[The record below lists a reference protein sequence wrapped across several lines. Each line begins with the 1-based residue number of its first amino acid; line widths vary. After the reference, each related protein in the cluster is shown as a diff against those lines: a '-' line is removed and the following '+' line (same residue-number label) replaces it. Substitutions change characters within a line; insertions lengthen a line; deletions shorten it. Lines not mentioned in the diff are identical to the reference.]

1 MKNLIRE
8 ILKEEFEDLSWVED
22 VQTDERYLS
31 RPKRYKGPTPMEKLL
46 NKLGMSEYLNEPIN
60 GTYSYGLNRNVTDN
74 EIEEM
79 GGLGTHVVGMELT
92 SILLNKDLID
102 GKNLIVWLGDLRP
115 QERINVQK
123 KLLRMGFKFE
133 RKFQYTTTPRK
144 DIYYIVINPLNHN
157 YLIVNAPIIEQEPP
171 NYNYR
176 RVNSKASAMRKLQ
189 RIIGRSIVKELA
201 SGKQYD
207 TNDFLNKL

>member
-46 NKLGMSEYLNEPIN
+46 NKLGMSQYLNEPIS

-74 EIEEM
+74 EIEAM
-79 GGLGTHVVGMELT
+79 GGLGTRIKGMELT

-115 QERINVQK
+115 QERVDVQK

-133 RKFQYTTTPRK
+133 RKHSLLNKPRK
-144 DIYYIVINPLNHN
+144 DIYYIIINPLKHN
-157 YLIVNAPIIEQEPP
+157 YLTVSAPAIQQEPP
-171 NYNYR
+171 NYNPR
-176 RVNSKASAMRKLQ
+176 IVNSKASAMRKLQ
-189 RIIGRSIVKELA
+189 NITEYQPI
-201 SGKQYD
+201 KQYD